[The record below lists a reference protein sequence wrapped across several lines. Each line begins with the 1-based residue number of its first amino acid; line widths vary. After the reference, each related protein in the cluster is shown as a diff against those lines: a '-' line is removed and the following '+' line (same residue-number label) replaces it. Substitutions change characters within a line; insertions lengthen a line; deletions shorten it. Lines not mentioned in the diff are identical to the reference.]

1 MNKVELNNKVMIIAG
16 EASGD
21 LHGAGLISAM
31 RSIQPN
37 IKFFGIGGDKMI
49 SAGMDAQFNAKK
61 MAFLGFL
68 EVIRHIPYIKKVEN
82 TLLNKIKEEKVKT
95 VILID
100 YPGFNLRF
108 ARKAKAMGLKVI
120 YYISPQVWAWG
131 KGRVKKIRELVDKMI
146 VVFPFEE
153 KFYKENGVEAVC
165 VGHPLIERI
174 NEYPFLSKEE
184 LYKKLDL
191 VPGKEILLLMP
202 GSRKHE
208 IRKIFPESAKASV
221 KLAKKLDMQLIVACS
236 ENIDETI
243 LRDVYDSPDYKLV
256 KGFTYDLMKHSKF
269 GIIKSGTSTLEAG
282 IITLPYIVIYSTSSI
297 TYFLGRMLVDIKNL
311 AITNILLEE
320 NVVEELIQND
330 LNEQNII
337 AHVETVLTDNEKYAA
352 IKHKLERLKAILG
365 TEKASKRAAEIIIEY
380 VNGF

>member
-1 MNKVELNNKVMIIAG
+1 MNSTELNNKIMIIAG

-31 RSIQPN
+31 HSIRPGIQ
-37 IKFFGIGGDKMI
+37 FFGIGGDKMI

-61 MAFLGFL
+61 MAFLGFI
-68 EVIRHIPYIKKVEN
+68 EVLRHLPYIKKVEN
-82 TLLNKIKEEKVKT
+82 TLLNKIKEENIKT

-108 ARKAKAMGLKVI
+108 ARKAKALGLKII

-153 KFYKENGVEAVC
+153 KFYRENGVEAVY

-174 NEYPFLSKEE
+174 NNYPFLSKED
-184 LYKKLDL
+184 LCRKFNLDP
-191 VPGKEILLLMP
+191 VKEILLLMP

-208 IRKIFPESAKASV
+208 IRKIFSESVKASI
-221 KLAKKLDMQLIVACS
+221 KLAEKLNMQLVVALS
-236 ENIDETI
+236 ENIDEKILNQVYNGSGYTI
-243 LRDVYDSPDYKLV
+243 V
-256 KGFTYDLMKHSKF
+256 KGYTYDLMKHSKF

-282 IITLPYIVIYSTSSI
+282 IIALPYIVIYSTSSI
-297 TYFLGRMLVDIKNL
+297 TYFLGKMVVDIKNL

-337 AHVETVLTDNEKYAA
+337 SKVENTISDTNKYMM
-352 IKHKLERLKAILG
+352 IKHKLEKLKTILG
-365 TEKASKRAAEIIIEY
+365 TENASNSAAKIIIEY

>member
-1 MNKVELNNKVMIIAG
+1 LNKIELNNKIMIIAG

-21 LHGAGLISAM
+21 LHGAGLITAM
-31 RSIQPN
+31 HSIQPG

-61 MAFLGFL
+61 MAFLGFI
-68 EVIRHIPYIKKVEN
+68 EVLRHIPYIKKVEN
-82 TLLNKIKEEKVKT
+82 TLLNKIKEENIKT

-108 ARKAKAMGLKVI
+108 ARKAKAMGLKII

-153 KFYKENGVEAVC
+153 KFYKENGVEAVY

-184 LYKKLDL
+184 LYKKFNL
-191 VPGKEILLLMP
+191 VPGKDILLLMP

-208 IRKIFPESAKASV
+208 IRKIFSESVKASI
-221 KLAKKLDMQLIVACS
+221 KLAEKLGLQLVVACS
-236 ENIDETI
+236 ENLDEKI
-243 LRDVYDSPDYKLV
+243 LRQGYDNPSYKII
-256 KGFTYDLMKHSKF
+256 KGYTYDLMKHSKF

-282 IITLPYIVIYSTSSI
+282 ILSLPYIVIYSTSSI
-297 TYFLGRMLVDIKNL
+297 TYYLGRMVVDIKNL

-337 AHVETVLTDNEKYAA
+337 AKVEDIITSNEKYTA
-352 IKHKLERLKAILG
+352 IKHKLERLKTILG
-365 TEKASKRAAEIIIEY
+365 TEKASNRAAKIIIEY

>member
-1 MNKVELNNKVMIIAG
+1 MNSIELNNKIMIIAG

-21 LHGAGLISAM
+21 LHGAGLISAIH
-31 RSIQPN
+31 SIQPG
-37 IKFFGIGGDKMI
+37 IRFFGIGGDKMI
-49 SAGMDAQFNAKK
+49 AAGMDAQFNAKK
-61 MAFLGFL
+61 MAFLGFI

-82 TLLNKIKEEKVKT
+82 TLLNKIKDENIKT

-108 ARKAKAMGLKVI
+108 ARKAKAMGLKII

-131 KGRVKKIRELVDKMI
+131 KGRIKKIRELVDKMI

-153 KFYKENGVEAVC
+153 KFYRENGVEAVY

-174 NEYPFLSKEE
+174 KNYPFLSKEE
-184 LYKKLDL
+184 LLQKFRLD
-191 VPGKEILLLMP
+191 PEKEILLLMP

-208 IRKIFPESAKASV
+208 IRKIFAESVKASV
-221 KLAKKLDMQLIVACS
+221 KIAEKLNMQLVVALS
-236 ENIDETI
+236 ENIDEKI
-243 LRDVYDSPDYKLV
+243 LRQVYDGSGYKIV

-282 IITLPYIVIYSTSSI
+282 IISLPYIVIYSTSNI
-297 TYFLGRMLVDIKNL
+297 TYFLGKMVVDIKNL

-320 NVVEELIQND
+320 NVVDELIQHD

-337 AHVETVLTDNEKYAA
+337 SKVENIISDSAKYMA
-352 IKHKLERLKAILG
+352 IKHKLERLKTILG
-365 TEKASKRAAEIIIEY
+365 TENASNCAAKIIIEY